1 MVLQGWYQSL
11 AGTGINRS
19 RAGTAAAAGR
29 DSRDSA
35 IRKKEKEYCNGM
47 NLIFNFTKKILII
60 SSLLALQGGIRVRSL

>member
-35 IRKKEKEYCNGM
+35 AIRKKERSVTE
-47 NLIFNFTKKILII
+47 TKK
-60 SSLLALQGGIRVRSL
+60 QF